1 MSQSGGGEGPYEQLC
16 VAAPVTSHAQPA
28 ASDSSA
34 QPHVAGHLPNP
45 HGRVCTR
52 MRASMRA
59 RDCVRAYVRAC
70 VCEYVCERASKR
82 GCVRAVSYARANVE
96 RSVRLTLQ
104 ISVRRCTGE
113 KGRGG
118 RAHSAVAAAHG
129 LVDKLDRRDH
139 AAHRR
144 VRFDLRAKYSP
155 SAHTRAALR
164 SARTRAIA
172 PTTCTAE
179 EGIARSPASRT
190 SSSSRPS
197 LVRTTCRR
205 TRTAPQQLSGAAA
218 AEPTT
223 RGPVGAGGAMSA
235 VASSAAA

>member
-1 MSQSGGGEGPYEQLC
+1 MSQSGGGEGTYEQLC

-82 GCVRAVSYARANVE
+82 GCVRAVSYVRANVE
-96 RSVRLTLQ
+96 RACACPYRSPCAGAQGKRAEVVAHTLPSPQHTGSLTSSTAVTTPL
-104 ISVRRCTGE
+104 IDG
-113 KGRGG
+113 
-118 RAHSAVAAAHG
+118 SASTCVPNT
-129 LVDKLDRRDH
+129 
-139 AAHRR
+139 HR
-144 VRFDLRAKYSP
+144 VL
-155 SAHTRAALR
+155 TRAALR

-172 PTTCTAE
+172 PTACTAE
-179 EGIARSPASRT
+179 EGIARSQASRT

-197 LVRTTCRR
+197 LARTTCRR
-205 TRTAPQQLSGAAA
+205 TRTAPQQLAGAAA
-218 AEPTT
+218 AESTT